1 MHDLVQGLE
10 TGYADHQT
18 YKVLRRVFDEHFTLT
33 TADGAER
40 GQIHVKT
47 GEELSASSLQSPDD
61 WEATFRV
68 KRGEEHQGYVSNLTE
83 MCDPENEVQL
93 ITMVQVAPNTTDD
106 EQFLVE
112 GLPELKERTDLDTLW
127 TDGGYTGPD
136 AEDALR
142 EEQVEHI
149 PTNLRGRR
157 TAPNRLGLEMFSW
170 EVDANGVPV
179 SVTCP
184 GKQKAEVERAR
195 KRDRFVAYFDP
206 PGCETCPFSGG
217 CPARLMKR
225 RDG

>member
-1 MHDLVQGLE
+1 MLKADEVDEHLVAVGQLMHDLVQGLE

-157 TAPNRLGLEMFSW
+157 TAPNRLGLEMFS
-170 EVDANGVPV
+170 
-179 SVTCP
+179 
-184 GKQKAEVERAR
+184 
-195 KRDRFVAYFDP
+195 
-206 PGCETCPFSGG
+206 
-217 CPARLMKR
+217 
-225 RDG
+225 